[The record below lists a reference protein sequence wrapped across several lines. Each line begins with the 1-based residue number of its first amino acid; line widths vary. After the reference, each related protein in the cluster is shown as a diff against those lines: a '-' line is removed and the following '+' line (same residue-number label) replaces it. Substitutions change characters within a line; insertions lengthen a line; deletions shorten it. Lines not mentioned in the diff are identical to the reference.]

1 MRCAIVALCAFGCSV
16 QPRDDDDPR
25 ISPMERAVAVGI
37 IALSTG
43 AATTATQCPT
53 TSADECRELSWRAGS
68 VVVGVSLAA
77 AAQAWLEAQ
86 DDAVRD
92 AERRRRSD
100 AARRGASKPAPAP
113 TSAAQ

>member
-1 MRCAIVALCAFGCSV
+1 MKCALVGLLALGCSTHA
-16 QPRDDDDPR
+16 RDDDDPR

-43 AATTATQCPT
+43 AATTASQCPT
-53 TSADECRELSWRAGS
+53 TTADECRDLSWRAGS

-100 AARRGASKPAPAP
+100 AAKRGASKPAPAP
-113 TSAAQ
+113 PSAVQ